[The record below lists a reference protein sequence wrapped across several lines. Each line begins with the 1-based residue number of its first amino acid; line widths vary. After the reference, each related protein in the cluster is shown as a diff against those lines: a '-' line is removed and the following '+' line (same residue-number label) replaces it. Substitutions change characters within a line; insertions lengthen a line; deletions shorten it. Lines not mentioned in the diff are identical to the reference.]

1 MTAEQLQDALGL
13 LPMELIE
20 EADALRRKP
29 KKKPI
34 PFRRWGALAACAV
47 LVLGCG
53 MFAVRSG
60 LLPLA
65 GGGKSEA
72 AMDKVA
78 MQECAPEA
86 PAAPAEEE
94 CDCAESIIL
103 PDEENRLMPTIGTPP
118 VDIDSAQYR
127 YGELSVFDEVHLL
140 KKVDDL
146 EALGL
151 EPDIYD
157 EDWFA
162 DFDLLLI
169 ALPGITSH
177 ERLDISV
184 GQGADPFHWEIR
196 IANMPEDRVDWAE
209 SLLICI
215 PVHKGHIPKDTE
227 FDLIWE

>member
-13 LPMELIE
+13 LPMDLIE

-29 KKKPI
+29 RRKPI
-34 PFRRWGALAACAV
+34 SFRHWGALAACAV

-53 MFAVRSG
+53 FYAMQMG
-60 LLPLA
+60 LLRS
-65 GGGKSEA
+65 KS
-72 AMDKVA
+72 AMDKVT

-94 CDCAESIIL
+94 CDCAESLIL

-127 YGELSVFDEVHLL
+127 YGELSVFDEVHLI
-140 KKVDDL
+140 KTHAAM
-146 EALGL
+146 ETLGL

-184 GQGADPFHWEIR
+184 GQGADSFHWEIR
-196 IANMPEDRVDWAE
+196 FGKSLEVRADTAE
-209 SLLICI
+209 ALLILI
-215 PVHKGHIPKDTE
+215 PVHKGHIPKDAE
-227 FDLIWE
+227 FELIWE

>member
-13 LPMELIE
+13 LPMDLIE

-53 MFAVRSG
+53 FFAMQMG
-60 LLPLA
+60 LLRS
-65 GGGKSEA
+65 KST
-72 AMDKVA
+72 MDKVA

-86 PAAPAEEE
+86 PAAPAEEA

-103 PDEENRLMPTIGTPP
+103 PEEENRLMPTHSTPP
-118 VDIDSAQYR
+118 VDIGATEYR
-127 YGELSVFDEVHLL
+127 YGELSVSDEVHLI
-140 KKVDDL
+140 KTPAAM
-146 EALGL
+146 ETLGL

-177 ERLDISV
+177 ERLDVSV

-227 FDLIWE
+227 FELIWE

>member
-1 MTAEQLQDALGL
+1 MTAEQFHDALGR
-13 LPMELIE
+13 LPMDLIE
-20 EADALRRKP
+20 EADHLRRNP
-29 KKKPI
+29 KQKRI
-34 PFRRWGALAACAV
+34 AFRRWTALAAAFV

-53 MFAVRSG
+53 LFALQMG
-60 LLPLA
+60 LLP
-65 GGGKSEA
+65 GGGSGKTES
-72 AMDKVA
+72 AMDKIA
-78 MQECAPEA
+78 MQECAPE
-86 PAAPAEEE
+86 APAEEE

-103 PDEENRLMPTIGTPP
+103 PEEENRLMPTIGTPP

-127 YGELSVFDEVHLL
+127 YDELSVFDEVHLI
-140 KKVDDL
+140 KKVADL

-177 ERLDISV
+177 ERLDVSV

-196 IANMPEDRVDWAE
+196 IENMPEDRVDWAE

-215 PVHKGHIPKDTE
+215 PVHKGHIPKDAE
-227 FDLIWE
+227 LELIWE

>member
-34 PFRRWGALAACAV
+34 PFRRGGALAACAV

-86 PAAPAEEE
+86 PAEEA

-103 PDEENRLMPTIGTPP
+103 PEEENRLMPTHSTPP
-118 VDIDSAQYR
+118 VDIGATEYR
-127 YGELSVFDEVHLL
+127 YGELSVSDEVHLI
-140 KKVDDL
+140 KKVADL

>member
-13 LPMELIE
+13 LPMDLIE

-47 LVLGCG
+47 LMLGCG
-53 MFAVRSG
+53 MFAMQMG
-60 LLPLA
+60 LLR
-65 GGGKSEA
+65 GKS